1 MFRPRD
7 FVPAAL
13 QIDVREAVLDAA
25 EGLLGRRGYRRMTMD
40 DVARAAGIGKGTVYL
55 HFSGKEDVALGTIDR
70 LVERVVARLDKLAG
84 GTGPVTGRLRRMLA
98 ERVLLRFD
106 AVAGYSGSLD
116 ELLADVRPALLER
129 RKAWFRR
136 EARVFERLL
145 AEGLRSGTLRDLPP
159 AATALALVDAT
170 NSFLP
175 LSLTARQLGRRA
187 DVAARVARVA
197 DLLVAGLAPPSAP
210 PSSGDG
216 S

>member
-1 MFRPRD
+1 M
-7 FVPAAL
+7 PAAL

-25 EGLLGRRGYRRMTMD
+25 EGLLGRHGYRRMTMD

-55 HFSGKEDVALGTIDR
+55 HFSSKEDVALGTIDR

-84 GTGPVTGRLRRMLA
+84 GTGTVMGRLRRMLA

-136 EARVFERLL
+136 EARAFERLL
-145 AEGLRSGTLRDLPP
+145 AEGVRSGTLRDLSP

-175 LSLTARQLGRRA
+175 LSLAARQLGRRA

-197 DLLVAGLAPPSAP
+197 DLLVAGLAPLSIAP
-210 PSSGDG
+210 SGDG